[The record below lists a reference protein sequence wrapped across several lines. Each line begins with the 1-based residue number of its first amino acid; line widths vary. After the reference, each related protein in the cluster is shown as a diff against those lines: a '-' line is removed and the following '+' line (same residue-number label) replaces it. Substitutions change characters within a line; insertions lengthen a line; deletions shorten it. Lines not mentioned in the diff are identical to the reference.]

1 MDIARPASVIEEK
14 KKRQRLIVAA
24 AVGVVVLITIGLS
37 QLEPAAPSVERAT
50 VWTDTV
56 KRGEML
62 REVRGLGTLVP
73 EDIRWIP
80 AQSEGRV
87 ERIVIHPGT
96 EVRTGSVIL
105 ELSNPELE
113 LQAQQTY
120 SELRAAEARYVELKV
135 RLESQRLDQEAAAA
149 RIQAEYSQARM
160 RADADA
166 QLAKAGLVADI
177 TVKLSEVT
185 ARELENRHN
194 VEQKRAAIAGESVV
208 AQLAVQEAAV
218 DQARA
223 SARLL
228 RSQVEALR
236 VKAGLDG
243 ILQLVP
249 VEVGQRV
256 TPGANLARVAQ
267 PDKLKAVVR
276 IPETQAKDVQIGQKA
291 AVDTRNGVIEARVA
305 RIDPSVQNGTVTVD
319 LALVGELPRGARPD
333 LTVDGTIELE
343 RLTNVLFVGRPAQG
357 QGESTVGLFRLDP
370 GTSDARRVKVKL
382 GRASVNTVEVVEGL
396 AEGDTVILS
405 DTSAWDAHDRIR
417 LN

>member
-1 MDIARPASVIEEK
+1 MDIARPASVLEEK
-14 KKRQRLIVAA
+14 KKRQRLIAA
-24 AVGVVVLITIGLS
+24 GAVGLLVLITVGLS
-37 QLEPAAPSVERAT
+37 QLEPAAPTVERAT

-87 ERIVIHPGT
+87 ERIVLHPGT
-96 EVRTGSVIL
+96 EVRSGSVIL

-113 LQAQQTY
+113 LRAQQAY

-149 RIQAEYSQARM
+149 RIQAEYSQAKM

-166 QLAKAGLVADI
+166 QLAKDGLVADI
-177 TVKLSEVT
+177 TLKLSQVT
-185 ARELENRHN
+185 ARELENRNN
-194 VEQKRAAIAGESVV
+194 VEQKRLAIAGESIA

-218 DQARA
+218 EQARA

-228 RSQVEALR
+228 RAQVEALR

-249 VEVGQRV
+249 VEVGARV
-256 TPGANLARVAQ
+256 APGTNLARVAQ

-291 AVDTRNGVIEARVA
+291 VVDTRNGVIDAKVA

-343 RLTNVLFVGRPAQG
+343 RLSNVLYVGRPAQG

-370 GTSDARRVKVKL
+370 GSSDARRVKVKL

-396 AEGDTVILS
+396 VEGDTVILS